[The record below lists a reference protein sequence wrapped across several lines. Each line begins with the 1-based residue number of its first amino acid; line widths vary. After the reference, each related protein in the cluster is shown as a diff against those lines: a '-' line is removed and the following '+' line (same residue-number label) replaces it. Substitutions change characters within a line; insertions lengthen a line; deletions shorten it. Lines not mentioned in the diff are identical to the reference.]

1 MQRPR
6 TSMKIAFRILLFIPL
21 IQFLGCH
28 ATGFELKGTLKN
40 ANKVEL
46 YFDQLLPTQVTN
58 LDKVVTDENGNFEFH
73 TEIQTEGF
81 YRIRI
86 SDKNYSVILIKPTD
100 KLSATGDAQNL
111 SQSVKIEGSKE
122 SIEFMELNSYLQKT
136 FVFQDSLQKVYYGY
150 SQQGHPRLDSIAQ
163 SLDLELQKSMYFKK
177 QYIVRILESKP
188 GSLLAL
194 AATEQL
200 NPETDVQYF
209 MNILPHLEKS
219 YPNSEYVKTFKL
231 KVNELSRLA
240 IGTPAPE
247 ISITD
252 PDGNPIRLSD
262 FKGKIVLVD
271 FWASWCGPCRRENPN
286 VVNMYKRFHD
296 KGFEI
301 FSVSLDKDK
310 NNWLAAIKTDG
321 LIWKHGSEL
330 AYWQSS
336 FCKTYNITGIPMTFL
351 IDKDGKILAK
361 GLRGPDLENKLT
373 QLFGN

>member
-1 MQRPR
+1 
-6 TSMKIAFRILLFIPL
+6 MKISFRILLFLPL
-21 IQFLGCH
+21 IQFLGCR
-28 ATGFELKGTLKN
+28 ATGFELKGKLNN

-73 TEIQTEGF
+73 TEIPAEGF
-81 YRIRI
+81 YRIRV
-86 SDKNYSVILIKPTD
+86 SDKNYAVILIKPND
-100 KLSATGDAQNL
+100 RLSANGDAQNL
-111 SQSVKIEGSKE
+111 SQSIKVEGSKE
-122 SIEFMELNSYLQKT
+122 AIEFMELNSYLQKT

-177 QYIVRILESKP
+177 QYIVKILDTKP

-209 MNILPHLEKS
+209 MNILPHLEKN
-219 YPNSEYVKTFKL
+219 YPNSEYVKNFRL

-252 PDGNPIRLSD
+252 PEGNPIRLSD
-262 FKGKIVLVD
+262 FKGKIVLID

-310 NNWLAAIKTDG
+310 NNWIGAIKTDG

-361 GLRGPDLENKLT
+361 GLRGQDLENKLV